1 MQTVSVLIPLALP
14 GPYDYAVPEGLGLA
28 RGDYVRVPLGPRQ
41 VNGVVWGPGAGDV
54 APGKLKS
61 VLAHLDTPTLAEPL
75 MQFVDWVAAYVLAPP
90 GLVLRQV
97 MRVPAAFEPEKPVFG
112 YQASG
117 VVPDRMTPARQRVL
131 DVMQDTPPLPGTELA
146 RLAGVSASV
155 IKGLLDGGAL
165 QKTALQPSST
175 DPRPDPNFARV
186 ELTSDQN
193 GVATALAHAVTQQDF
208 SVHVLD
214 GVTGSGK
221 TEVYFEAIARALEAD
236 RPALI
241 LLPEISLTAQFLA
254 RFERR
259 FGCTPALWHSGLT
272 PAERRRTW
280 RAVAE
285 NQVQVLVGARSA
297 LFLPWSDLGVIIVD
311 EEHDG
316 GFKQEDGVVY
326 NARDMAIVRAQLTGC
341 PVILSSA
348 TPSLE
353 TFVNARQGRYQAHRL
368 AARHGMGELPEI
380 ELVDMRASPPA
391 RGMWLVPQILTS
403 IEAAM
408 ERGEQAL
415 LFLNRRGYAPLTI
428 CRACGHRYDCPNC
441 DAWMGGTPLPPPA

>member
-1 MQTVSVLIPLALP
+1 MQSVSVLIPLALP
-14 GPYDYAVPEGLGLA
+14 GPYDYAVPEGLELV
-28 RGDYVRVPLGPRQ
+28 RGDFVRVPLGPRQ

-54 APGKLKS
+54 APAKLKS
-61 VLAHLDTPTLAEPL
+61 VLARLDAPALADPL

-112 YQASG
+112 YEATG
-117 VVPDRMTPARQRVL
+117 VLPDRMTPARQRVL
-131 DVMQDTPPLPGTELA
+131 DVMLDTPPLPRTELA

-155 IKGLLDGGAL
+155 VQGLFEAGAL
-165 QKTALQPSST
+165 QKTALQPSLSR
-175 DPRPDPNFARV
+175 PRPDPNFARV
-186 ELTSDQN
+186 QLTPDQE
-193 GVATALAHAVTQQDF
+193 GVAMALAVAVAQQDF
-208 SVHVLD
+208 GVHVLD

-221 TEVYFEAIARALEAD
+221 TEVYFEAIARALEAG

-241 LLPEISLTAQFLA
+241 LLPEISLTAQFRA

-259 FGCTPALWHSGLT
+259 FGCAPALWHSGLT

-285 NQVQVLVGARSA
+285 NRVQVLVGARSA
-297 LFLPWSDLGVIIVD
+297 LFLPWPDLGVIIVD

-341 PVILSSA
+341 SVILSSA

-353 TFVNARQGRYQAHRL
+353 TFVNARQGRYHTHRL
-368 AARHGMGELPEI
+368 AARHAMGELPDI
-380 ELVDMRASPPA
+380 ELVDMRATPPA
-391 RGMWLVPQILTS
+391 RGTWLVPQISTAM
-403 IEAAM
+403 EAAIA
-408 ERGEQAL
+408 RGEQA
-415 LFLNRRGYAPLTI
+415 
-428 CRACGHRYDCPNC
+428 
-441 DAWMGGTPLPPPA
+441 

>member
-1 MQTVSVLIPLALP
+1 M
-14 GPYDYAVPEGLGLA
+14 AVVPA
-28 RGDYVRVPLGPRQ
+28 IFVRVPLGPRQ

-54 APGKLKS
+54 APAKLKS
-61 VLAHLDTPTLAEPL
+61 VLARLDAPALADPL

-112 YQASG
+112 YEATG
-117 VVPDRMTPARQRVL
+117 VLPDRMTPARQRVL
-131 DVMQDTPPLPGTELA
+131 DVMLDTPPLPRTELA

-155 IKGLLDGGAL
+155 VKGLFEAGAL
-165 QKTALQPSST
+165 QKTALQPSLT
-175 DPRPDPNFARV
+175 RPRPDPNFARV
-186 ELTSDQN
+186 QLTPDQE
-193 GVATALAHAVTQQDF
+193 GVATALADAVAQQDF
-208 SVHVLD
+208 GVHLLD

-221 TEVYFEAIARALEAD
+221 TEVYFEAIARALEAG

-259 FGCTPALWHSGLT
+259 FGCAPALWHSGLT

-285 NQVQVLVGARSA
+285 NRVQVLVGARSA
-297 LFLPWSDLGVIIVD
+297 LFLPWPDLGVIIVD

-341 PVILSSA
+341 SVILSSGHA
-348 TPSLE
+348 LARNIRQCPPGALSDTPSGGAPRHGRI
-353 TFVNARQGRYQAHRL
+353 ARYRTGRY
-368 AARHGMGELPEI
+368 ARHPACAGHVAGAANLDGHGSGHGARRTGIVVFE
-380 ELVDMRASPPA
+380 PA
-391 RGMWLVPQILTS
+391 RLCPANHLPCLRS
-403 IEAAM
+403 
-408 ERGEQAL
+408 
-415 LFLNRRGYAPLTI
+415 PL
-428 CRACGHRYDCPNC
+428 
-441 DAWMGGTPLPPPA
+441 